1 MPEFQK
7 GDKVQLKI
15 GSPLMVVEAIDE
27 VSGMVKCVLRD
38 KNNKYEEE
46 FDSAELKKVP

>member
-1 MPEFQK
+1 MSKFQK

-27 VSGMVKCVLRD
+27 ASGKVTCVWRD
-38 KNNKYEEE
+38 KNNQYEEE
-46 FDSAELKKVP
+46 FDSAELKKAP